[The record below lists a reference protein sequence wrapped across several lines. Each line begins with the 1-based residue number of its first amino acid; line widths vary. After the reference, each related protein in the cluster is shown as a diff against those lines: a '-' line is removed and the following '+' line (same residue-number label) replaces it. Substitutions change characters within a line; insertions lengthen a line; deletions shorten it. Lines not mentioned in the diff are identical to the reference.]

1 MAQLIKAVIDTQKNS
16 YRSIGQVNAADDLEL
31 ELEVKMNGQPIQFVN
46 PECELLIKKT
56 DNNKVRQ
63 TKDIL
68 YQDGKFKIKVDE
80 QGVTYPGIVT
90 CQLVTKEDG
99 RVSTCLFYFMVG
111 TSLDREVLQ
120 SISKVEVLE
129 QLEEYIVTAFANL
142 KDFEEKV
149 LSSDETIRKLNYDMN
164 ESEKIRDTAE
174 LKRQE
179 VFESKESERQK
190 SYTVAEGNRDN
201 RYSFSEEDRN
211 ALYRDAEVER
221 DRLYSEEKINRSNQF
236 NIESKDRESSFNQ
249 LKSKMEDVT
258 NNSKTEEDKR
268 ALVFNDLKE
277 AMEYLKSTMV
287 KNNDTIVDN
296 ENQRVQAEQDR
307 VIRFNQMEEDN
318 NAFKKK
324 INEQYEDIVTEFD
337 KVIANVTNG
346 NENATNSEI
355 VQARG
360 KEVNL
365 NARLDNFDEQLDTK
379 ANKYKS
385 EIIGIKG
392 WRQPNQDKKIVFVGD
407 STTDTALSIY
417 SEIKKYY
424 INSGDCLSG
433 INESNLI
440 NKGSNGNTIAN
451 FINNIPAGKGI
462 DDVIALKPDL
472 VIFCYGIN
480 DVRLGN
486 TTLERLIELH
496 DIAITRLLKETNAYI
511 LLRTPHPL
519 CSDSPNGFIQPPNAG
534 QQYTDILWEC
544 YEHFRGKY
552 PKTDVLDLQTL
563 VFGRVSKNVAN
574 SPLMADELHA
584 NNIGQAREGSVI
596 ADFIGEKPKK
606 DSYKARNSISYTDYP
621 KLLENNP
628 LYEKICEAYF
638 MNMGNNYLDIYLGK
652 DKISLIQKG
661 DILKIGDELAYE
673 FTGTTSVNGNYVR
686 IINTFTNY
694 DKNKKGM
701 VEVYRVKKNKENIGF
716 GAKSISTNGVFDQF
730 YCFNK
735 NIVIT
740 NFIIKSNFPIP
751 NGATFTLSS
760 THNGT
765 KTDICDITFAHNNMT
780 GSFVWLNNITSKLV
794 ETYDFLT
801 LTCKSIT
808 YTGQVRISIILE

>member
-1 MAQLIKAVIDTQKNS
+1 MAKQIILTQNNFGIPIELQFMSNTNSPIDLTDKTVEVAISCDGTVID
-16 YRSIGQVNAADDLEL
+16 
-31 ELEVKMNGQPIQFVN
+31 
-46 PECELLIKKT
+46 
-56 DNNKVRQ
+56 
-63 TKDIL
+63 
-68 YQDGKFKIKVDE
+68 
-80 QGVTYPGIVT
+80 
-90 CQLVTKEDG
+90 
-99 RVSTCLFYFMVG
+99 
-111 TSLDREVLQ
+111 VLQ
-120 SISKVEVLE
+120 ATISSYTNGTAYIIVNTKHTSNVGLYTTFWSVRDKYGYITAQSDLYYYVK
-129 QLEEYIVTAFANL
+129 EEYNGASSTGQGKGTI
-142 KDFEEKV
+142 EEK
-149 LSSDETIRKLNYDMN
+149 
-164 ESEKIRDTAE
+164 
-174 LKRQE
+174 
-179 VFESKESERQK
+179 
-190 SYTVAEGNRDN
+190 
-201 RYSFSEEDRN
+201 
-211 ALYRDAEVER
+211 
-221 DRLYSEEKINRSNQF
+221 
-236 NIESKDRESSFNQ
+236 
-249 LKSKMEDVT
+249 
-258 NNSKTEEDKR
+258 
-268 ALVFNDLKE
+268 
-277 AMEYLKSTMV
+277 
-287 KNNDTIVDN
+287 
-296 ENQRVQAEQDR
+296 
-307 VIRFNQMEEDN
+307 
-318 NAFKKK
+318 
-324 INEQYEDIVTEFD
+324 FD
-337 KVIANVTNG
+337 KVNSSIETLVE
-346 NENATNSEI
+346 ENSGISTRVSDIEAINTQLTYNI
-355 VQARG
+355 KTINTQ
-360 KEVNL
+360 
-365 NARLDNFDEQLDTK
+365 LDNKINKSDIETINSQMNNK

-407 STTDTALSIY
+407 STTDSALSIY

-433 INESNLI
+433 INESNII
-440 NKGSNGNTIAN
+440 NKGANGNTIAN
-451 FINNIPAGKGI
+451 FINNIPSGKGI
-462 DDVIALKPDL
+462 NDVIALKPDL
-472 VIFCYGIN
+472 IIFCYGIN

-496 DIAITRLLKETNAYI
+496 DNAITRLLKETNAYI

-519 CSDSPNGFIQPPNAG
+519 CSDSPNGFIQPSDAG
-534 QQYTDILWEC
+534 QQYTNILWEC

-563 VFGRVSKNVAN
+563 VFGRVSKNVAD

-606 DSYKARNSISYTDYP
+606 DSYKTRNSISYTDYP
-621 KLLENNP
+621 KLLEDNP

-638 MNMGNNYLDIYLGK
+638 MNMGNNFLDIYLPK

-716 GAKSISTNGVFDQF
+716 GANSISTNGVFDQF

-765 KTDICDITFAHNNMT
+765 KTDICDITFTHNNMN
-780 GSFVWLNNITSKLV
+780 GSFVWLNNITSKIV

>member
-1 MAQLIKAVIDTQKNS
+1 MIILRLDKNGGINKGDIKAFEHDNKSETYI
-16 YRSIGQVNAADDLEL
+16 
-31 ELEVKMNGQPIQFVN
+31 IQ
-46 PECELLIKKT
+46 LYK
-56 DNNKVRQ
+56 NNKVYDLTNKTVELTIVEKKRKYGDVVTLPVEAAAEGKVKLEIVAAL
-63 TKDIL
+63 TK
-68 YQDGKFKIKVDE
+68 QDGTYDFKLTVKDTAGLIETFPNFQVKIDTDITKNIAGEIAEDKNFTIITEGLKALGEYEVYKTNAKKVPDIE
-80 QGVTYPGIVT
+80 KNV
-90 CQLVTKEDG
+90 
-99 RVSTCLFYFMVG
+99 
-111 TSLDREVLQ
+111 
-120 SISKVEVLE
+120 
-129 QLEEYIVTAFANL
+129 ANL
-142 KDFEEKV
+142 G
-149 LSSDETIRKLNYDMN
+149 S
-164 ESEKIRDTAE
+164 
-174 LKRQE
+174 Q
-179 VFESKESERQK
+179 
-190 SYTVAEGNRDN
+190 
-201 RYSFSEEDRN
+201 
-211 ALYRDAEVER
+211 
-221 DRLYSEEKINRSNQF
+221 
-236 NIESKDRESSFNQ
+236 
-249 LKSKMEDVT
+249 
-258 NNSKTEEDKR
+258 
-268 ALVFNDLKE
+268 
-277 AMEYLKSTMV
+277 
-287 KNNDTIVDN
+287 
-296 ENQRVQAEQDR
+296 
-307 VIRFNQMEEDN
+307 
-318 NAFKKK
+318 
-324 INEQYEDIVTEFD
+324 
-337 KVIANVTNG
+337 
-346 NENATNSEI
+346 
-355 VQARG
+355 
-360 KEVNL
+360 
-365 NARLDNFDEQLDTK
+365 LDNK

-407 STTDTALSIY
+407 STTDSALSIY

-440 NKGSNGNTIAN
+440 NKGANGNTIAN
-451 FINNIPAGKGI
+451 FINNIPSGKGI
-462 DDVIALKPDL
+462 NDVIALKPDL
-472 VIFCYGIN
+472 IIFCYGIN

-496 DIAITRLLKETNAYI
+496 DNAITRLLKETNAYI

-519 CSDSPNGFIQPPNAG
+519 CSDSPNGFIQPSDAG

-563 VFGRVSKNVAN
+563 VFGRVSKNVAD

-621 KLLENNP
+621 KLLEDNP

-638 MNMGNNYLDIYLGK
+638 MNMGNNYLDIYLPK

-661 DILKIGDELAYE
+661 DILKIGDELACE

-686 IINTFTNY
+686 ILNTFTNY

-716 GAKSISTNGVFDQF
+716 GANSISTNGVFDQF

-765 KTDICDITFAHNNMT
+765 KTDICDITFTHNNMN
-780 GSFVWLNNITSKLV
+780 GSFVWLNNITSKIV

>member
-1 MAQLIKAVIDTQKNS
+1 MKQYDKTEWIP
-16 YRSIGQVNAADDLEL
+16 
-31 ELEVKMNGQPIQFVN
+31 EVTLVSAEN
-46 PECELLIKKT
+46 L
-56 DNNKVRQ
+56 NKVE
-63 TKDIL
+63 D
-68 YQDGKFKIKVDE
+68 
-80 QGVTYPGIVT
+80 
-90 CQLVTKEDG
+90 QLKTLTDK
-99 RVSTCLFYFMVG
+99 
-111 TSLDREVLQ
+111 
-120 SISKVEVLE
+120 SIE
-129 QLEEYIVTAFANL
+129 
-142 KDFEEKV
+142 
-149 LSSDETIRKLNYDMN
+149 LSS
-164 ESEKIRDTAE
+164 
-174 LKRQE
+174 Q
-179 VFESKESERQK
+179 
-190 SYTVAEGNRDN
+190 
-201 RYSFSEEDRN
+201 
-211 ALYRDAEVER
+211 
-221 DRLYSEEKINRSNQF
+221 
-236 NIESKDRESSFNQ
+236 
-249 LKSKMEDVT
+249 
-258 NNSKTEEDKR
+258 
-268 ALVFNDLKE
+268 
-277 AMEYLKSTMV
+277 
-287 KNNDTIVDN
+287 
-296 ENQRVQAEQDR
+296 
-307 VIRFNQMEEDN
+307 
-318 NAFKKK
+318 
-324 INEQYEDIVTEFD
+324 
-337 KVIANVTNG
+337 
-346 NENATNSEI
+346 
-355 VQARG
+355 
-360 KEVNL
+360 
-365 NARLDNFDEQLDTK
+365 LDNK

-638 MNMGNNYLDIYLGK
+638 MNMRNNYLDIYLGK

>member
-1 MAQLIKAVIDTQKNS
+1 MNHKKMTLDTERKSFESIIAMQGDNKSRYIDATIVNRSIPVDLTGCTVKFSAIKPDITDIFNDAVISDAKGGKVK
-16 YRSIGQVNAADDLEL
+16 IEL
-31 ELEVKMNGQPIQFVN
+31 TNQTLAVPGVIQATLV
-46 PECELLIKKT
+46 
-56 DNNKVRQ
+56 
-63 TKDIL
+63 IL
-68 YQDGKFKIKVDE
+68 
-80 QGVTYPGIVT
+80 
-90 CQLVTKEDG
+90 KEDMQL
-99 RVSTCLFYFMVG
+99 S
-111 TSLDREVLQ
+111 VLPFF
-120 SISKVEVLE
+120 I
-129 QLEEYIVTAFANL
+129 
-142 KDFEEKV
+142 
-149 LSSDETIRKLNYDMN
+149 
-164 ESEKIRDTAE
+164 
-174 LKRQE
+174 
-179 VFESKESERQK
+179 
-190 SYTVAEGNRDN
+190 TVIENPYN
-201 RYSFSEEDRN
+201 PN
-211 ALYRDAEVER
+211 A
-221 DRLYSEEKINRSNQF
+221 
-236 NIESKDRESSFNQ
+236 IESKSEY
-249 LKSKMEDVT
+249 K
-258 NNSKTEEDKR
+258 
-268 ALVFNDLKE
+268 AL
-277 AMEYLKSTMV
+277 
-287 KNNDTIVDN
+287 
-296 ENQRVQAEQDR
+296 
-307 VIRFNQMEEDN
+307 N
-318 NAFKKK
+318 NALTTA
-324 INEQYEDIVTEFD
+324 EGY
-337 KVIANVTNG
+337 A
-346 NENATNSEI
+346 
-355 VQARG
+355 
-360 KEVNL
+360 KELQDASVNL
-365 NARLDNFDEQLDTK
+365 EEKYTTRLNNFDEQLDNK

-628 LYEKICEAYF
+628 LYEK
-638 MNMGNNYLDIYLGK
+638 NM
-652 DKISLIQKG
+652 
-661 DILKIGDELAYE
+661 
-673 FTGTTSVNGNYVR
+673 
-686 IINTFTNY
+686 
-694 DKNKKGM
+694 
-701 VEVYRVKKNKENIGF
+701 
-716 GAKSISTNGVFDQF
+716 
-730 YCFNK
+730 
-735 NIVIT
+735 
-740 NFIIKSNFPIP
+740 
-751 NGATFTLSS
+751 
-760 THNGT
+760 
-765 KTDICDITFAHNNMT
+765 
-780 GSFVWLNNITSKLV
+780 
-794 ETYDFLT
+794 
-801 LTCKSIT
+801 
-808 YTGQVRISIILE
+808 